1 MSGMSGNAYQDKA
14 GAFAA
19 GLLLQAAWP
28 VLVIVASVLATPV
41 IGLAA
46 GPQAT
51 PLSAAAWF
59 VAAAG
64 ALATLAFSMLIL
76 FDALLFRLM
85 ASRDSEAEG
94 GAAVDDVLT
103 RMRLKP
109 APAATRPLDQRMA
122 GTRRLLTRQRIG
134 FILFMAASLVAAF
147 Q

>member
-1 MSGMSGNAYQDKA
+1 MNNETFQDKA

-19 GLLLQAAWP
+19 ALMVQAAWP
-28 VLVIVASVLATPV
+28 LLVIAACVLATPV

-51 PLSAAAWF
+51 PLSAVAWF
-59 VAAAG
+59 VAAAS

-85 ASRDSEAEG
+85 ASHASETAG
-94 GAAVDDVLT
+94 GAAVDDLLA

-109 APAATRPLDQRMA
+109 EPAAARSLDQRMS
-122 GTRRLLTRQRIG
+122 GTRRLLMKQRIA
-134 FILFMAASLVAAF
+134 FCLFAAASLVAAF
-147 Q
+147 V